1 MLWLPCRHR
10 TCPVAVML
18 CDRASRPSRATAPA
32 AQRCSAPS
40 VVRVGRLASLHPRP
54 QTVKGRLRQVVK
66 RNPFPSRRARKVVP
80 HNAAP
85 LLLGHLRLE
94 VNPIRVKRLPP
105 LERHLRYLGVDP
117 RTLLPGRHKP
127 PLYLLL
133 PGRTIPLPPVN
144 PVGVNHLASVQP
156 LLQASTNRPR

>member
-18 CDRASRPSRATAPA
+18 WDRASRPSRATAPA

-40 VVRVGRLASLHPRP
+40 VVRVDHLASLHPRP

-66 RNPFPSRRARKVVP
+66 RNPFPSRRTRKVVP

-85 LLLGHLRLE
+85 LLLGHLLLE
-94 VNPIRVKRLPP
+94 VNPIRVKRLAPS
-105 LERHLRYLGVDP
+105 ERHLRSLRINP
-117 RTLLPGRHKP
+117 RTLLTARHKP
-127 PLYLLL
+127 ALLLL
-133 PGRTIPLPPVN
+133 PGRTIHLLLPGRTISFPLVN
-144 PVGVNHLASVQP
+144 RASVDHLAS
-156 LLQASTNRPR
+156 